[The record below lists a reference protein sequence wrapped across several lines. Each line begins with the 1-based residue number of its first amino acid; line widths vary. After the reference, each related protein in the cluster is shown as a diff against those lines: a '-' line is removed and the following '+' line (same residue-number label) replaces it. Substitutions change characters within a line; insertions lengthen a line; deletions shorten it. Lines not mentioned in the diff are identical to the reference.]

1 VEVVADTFLCQM
13 LLIENMNQVVIE
25 LGIEFVNI
33 EAITKAQMLKD
44 LGCEHSSSRADLQD
58 GNWMIGAMM

>member
-1 VEVVADTFLCQM
+1 MEVVVDTFFCQI

-33 EAITKAQMLKD
+33 EAITKAKMLKD
-44 LGCEHSSSRADLQD
+44 LSCEHSSSRANLQD
-58 GNWMIGAMM
+58 RN